1 MRTDTLGAV
10 LDLPILY
17 VLLRVLRRFFG
28 MGGLYKSDIES
39 LFDISL
45 NIFSLPRLIFGEGVK
60 EGGMVTA
67 NGGCVDT
74 RGDCCIKLG
83 GCVGTADTI
92 GTGGLNMGAVLKGCG
107 SLSYCLRVYCLY
119 NGNLPPF
126 RQPYL
131 GCGKKNGAS
140 GNASSGGD
148 GNKEIG
154 FAMDGRDRNVLL

>member
-1 MRTDTLGAV
+1 VV

-28 MGGLYKSDIES
+28 TGGLYKSDIDS

-45 NIFSLPRLIFGEGVK
+45 NIFSLPRFILGEGVI
-60 EGGMVTA
+60 EGGAGASCVVGKGCTI
-67 NGGCVDT
+67 GCVAV
-74 RGDCCIKLG
+74 GN
-83 GCVGTADTI
+83 GCVTIGNGCVI
-92 GTGGLNMGAVLKGCG
+92 GTGGLKTGVVLKGCG

-126 RQPYL
+126 KQPYL
-131 GCGKKNGAS
+131 GCGKKNGVLDTS

-148 GNKEIG
+148 GNNDIG
-154 FAMDGRDRNVLL
+154 FSIEGIDRSVLL